1 MIQVIKRIFGDKN
14 ERAVKSYWPIV
25 EQINIE
31 FEKLSSLT
39 DEELRAKTD
48 DFRGRVKAALSDI
61 ETDQDEIRAQLAGG
75 KRKDDS
81 SDNAEDLSL
90 DDRHDLYD
98 EMDELDEEWHNT
110 LEQTL
115 EDLLPEVFAVA
126 KDACRRLVGKSWMAG
141 GQEIT
146 WEMVPYD
153 VQLLGAIVLHRGN
166 IAEMKTGE
174 GKTLVAVGTV
184 YLNALP
190 GHGVHLVTV
199 NPYLAER
206 DSEWM
211 GPVYELLGLTVDV
224 IDRHEPHS
232 LGRKKAYEADVT
244 YGTNNEFGFDY
255 LRDNSFVVDK
265 NHLMQRKHHFA
276 IVDEVDSVLIDEA
289 RTPLIISGPV
299 PESDETQFQELQ
311 PSVERL
317 VHSQQKLVAGFV
329 AEAERLLKERDAA
342 VEAGE
347 NKKASELE
355 SDAGL
360 ALLRAHRGYPKNKRL
375 RKLYGEIGIE
385 QLKLKTEYYYL
396 QDNAKNM
403 PFVDAELHFAFDE
416 KQRAIEMSEKG
427 RTFIAKVAGQDSE
440 MFILPDL
447 GEEVATIEKETKSKL
462 LELAEKTE
470 ALEDLSEE
478 KKKYKVENDSRVIR
492 NEQEEQKRGIYNTYA
507 DRAARL
513 HAVEQLLKAYIQF
526 EKDTEYI
533 IEEGKIMIVDEHTG
547 RVLGGRRYS
556 DGLHQAL
563 EAKEGVKIHAAT
575 QTYASVTLQNFF
587 RLYSK
592 LAGMTGTAETEAEEF
607 FKIYDMDVIVIPTN
621 RPVKRDD
628 LDDLVFK
635 TRREKYNAVIEKVR
649 EYNEKGQP
657 VLVGTTTVD
666 ISETLSRMLTRAGIK
681 HNVLNAKQDRA
692 GAEALIVAE
701 AGQQGAVTIATNMA
715 GRGTDIKLG
724 EGVVD
729 VGGLAIVGTERH
741 ESRRIDLQLR
751 GRAGRQGDPG
761 ESQFY
766 VSLDDNLMRL
776 FGSDRVAKVMDRLDM
791 EEGAVITH
799 PWVNKSIERAQKKI
813 EQNNFGIRKRQLE
826 YDDVLNAQRHVIYD
840 RRSHALTGERMRGEL
855 MDMLRTMVDDLAETH
870 HAAGTLAQLRDELL
884 RTLALDFELDE
895 ETFQRL
901 GEEGVADRIFELGSE
916 MYTRKRDAL
925 AKPFFESMKQVLA
938 SEEENKPEKVF
949 VDFTDGRRVLRA
961 VVPVELAVES
971 EGQEVN
977 DAMERSAMLS
987 IIDAKWTDHLR
998 NLDEV
1003 KEGIGLRA
1011 YGQRDPVIEYK
1022 MEAFKLFA
1030 EMIGEVGSEVVSF
1043 IFRSGP
1049 LVDRQAAP
1057 RPRSSQRRLDPKR
1070 ARSTHAASSSFNVG
1084 GVGGNR
1090 AEERDPTAKSAPIIV
1105 DDKIGRNDPC
1115 PCGSGKKYKRC
1126 HGR

>member
-1 MIQVIKRIFGDKN
+1 
-14 ERAVKSYWPIV
+14 
-25 EQINIE
+25 
-31 FEKLSSLT
+31 
-39 DEELRAKTD
+39 
-48 DFRGRVKAALSDI
+48 
-61 ETDQDEIRAQLAGG
+61 
-75 KRKDDS
+75 
-81 SDNAEDLSL
+81 
-90 DDRHDLYD
+90 
-98 EMDELDEEWHNT
+98 
-110 LEQTL
+110 
-115 EDLLPEVFAVA
+115 
-126 KDACRRLVGKSWMAG
+126 
-141 GQEIT
+141 
-146 WEMVPYD
+146 
-153 VQLLGAIVLHRGN
+153 
-166 IAEMKTGE
+166 
-174 GKTLVAVGTV
+174 
-184 YLNALP
+184 
-190 GHGVHLVTV
+190 
-199 NPYLAER
+199 
-206 DSEWM
+206 
-211 GPVYELLGLTVDV
+211 
-224 IDRHEPHS
+224 
-232 LGRKKAYEADVT
+232 
-244 YGTNNEFGFDY
+244 
-255 LRDNSFVVDK
+255 
-265 NHLMQRKHHFA
+265 
-276 IVDEVDSVLIDEA
+276 
-289 RTPLIISGPV
+289 
-299 PESDETQFQELQ
+299 
-311 PSVERL
+311 
-317 VHSQQKLVAGFV
+317 
-329 AEAERLLKERDAA
+329 
-342 VEAGE
+342 
-347 NKKASELE
+347 
-355 SDAGL
+355 
-360 ALLRAHRGYPKNKRL
+360 
-375 RKLYGEIGIE
+375 
-385 QLKLKTEYYYL
+385 
-396 QDNAKNM
+396 M

-533 IEEGKIMIVDEHTG
+533 IQEGKIMIVDEHTG

-592 LAGMTGTAETEAEEF
+592 LAGVTGPADMEAEEF
-607 FKIYDMDVIVIPTN
+607 FNIYDMDVIVSPTN

-628 LDDLVFK
+628 HDDLVFK

-799 PWVNKSIERAQKKI
+799 PWVNNSIELAQKTI
-813 EQNNFGIRKRQLE
+813 EQNNFGNRKRPLE
-826 YDDVLNAQRHVIYD
+826 YTDVCNAQRHVSY
-840 RRSHALTGERMRGEL
+840 G
-855 MDMLRTMVDDLAETH
+855 
-870 HAAGTLAQLRDELL
+870 
-884 RTLALDFELDE
+884 
-895 ETFQRL
+895 RL
-901 GEEGVADRIFELGSE
+901 
-916 MYTRKRDAL
+916 
-925 AKPFFESMKQVLA
+925 
-938 SEEENKPEKVF
+938 
-949 VDFTDGRRVLRA
+949 
-961 VVPVELAVES
+961 
-971 EGQEVN
+971 
-977 DAMERSAMLS
+977 
-987 IIDAKWTDHLR
+987 
-998 NLDEV
+998 
-1003 KEGIGLRA
+1003 
-1011 YGQRDPVIEYK
+1011 
-1022 MEAFKLFA
+1022 
-1030 EMIGEVGSEVVSF
+1030 
-1043 IFRSGP
+1043 
-1049 LVDRQAAP
+1049 
-1057 RPRSSQRRLDPKR
+1057 
-1070 ARSTHAASSSFNVG
+1070 
-1084 GVGGNR
+1084 
-1090 AEERDPTAKSAPIIV
+1090 
-1105 DDKIGRNDPC
+1105 
-1115 PCGSGKKYKRC
+1115 
-1126 HGR
+1126 